1 MAGEIRSYRD
11 AVAIVTGG
19 GSGIGAALSRALAR
33 RGALVVVCDRHIE
46 SGAETRNAIE
56 QSGGRAE
63 ALEVDVRNA
72 EGVATMV
79 EGAWARHGRLD
90 YLFNN
95 AGIGVGGE
103 VLQGSLDDWRY
114 IVDVNL
120 MGVVY
125 GIQAAYPRMVRQ
137 GFGHIISTAS
147 MAGLMP
153 APFTASYGA
162 TKHAV
167 VGLTRALRIEAA
179 AYGVRVNVLCPGVIR
194 TPILTGGR
202 YGRLNIDVPVQKQL
216 EAWERLRPMDSARF
230 AEQVLDQVAANREI
244 IVVPSWWKLIW
255 WLNRLAPGLGSR
267 LAARAYREMKAQIK
281 SAGSA
286 SPSA

>member
-125 GIQAAYPRMVRQ
+125 GIQAA
-137 GFGHIISTAS
+137 
-147 MAGLMP
+147 
-153 APFTASYGA
+153 
-162 TKHAV
+162 
-167 VGLTRALRIEAA
+167 
-179 AYGVRVNVLCPGVIR
+179 
-194 TPILTGGR
+194 
-202 YGRLNIDVPVQKQL
+202 
-216 EAWERLRPMDSARF
+216 
-230 AEQVLDQVAANREI
+230 
-244 IVVPSWWKLIW
+244 
-255 WLNRLAPGLGSR
+255 
-267 LAARAYREMKAQIK
+267 
-281 SAGSA
+281 
-286 SPSA
+286 

>member
-1 MAGEIRSYRD
+1 
-11 AVAIVTGG
+11 
-19 GSGIGAALSRALAR
+19 
-33 RGALVVVCDRHIE
+33 
-46 SGAETRNAIE
+46 
-56 QSGGRAE
+56 
-63 ALEVDVRNA
+63 
-72 EGVATMV
+72 
-79 EGAWARHGRLD
+79 
-90 YLFNN
+90 
-95 AGIGVGGE
+95 
-103 VLQGSLDDWRY
+103 
-114 IVDVNL
+114 
-120 MGVVY
+120 
-125 GIQAAYPRMVRQ
+125 MVRQ